1 MNDVTTIEERLQRRI
16 DSLTPAMRLEMAM
29 RLMDAGLEI
38 ALAGEMSQRGL
49 SIQEAQRRLFLQ
61 RFESELPSET
71 IAVVLARLAVA
82 DRSGAA

>member
-38 ALAGEMSQRGL
+38 ALAGEMSQMGL